1 MAIEITHITR
11 MVNLQLHKAV
21 IVPPQLNKDGSENP
35 NRKPKVQMMFFGR
48 CIKKNGDRVI
58 QPNDAK
64 QNHLLLGEAILAK
77 FKIQEDIFAELYRFG
92 LIENSVSDWDV
103 IPTYYKINPTAE
115 DIANGKKEGNM
126 GVWFAPVTLLKLN
139 GKDINYPIIKALED
153 KREDA
158 FAKYSS
164 SSLPWQN
171 SSSELQSLESQINA
185 ELEGATP

>member
-1 MAIEITHITR
+1 MPIEITHITR

-21 IVPPQLNKDGSENP
+21 IVPPQPNKDGSENP
-35 NRKPKVQMMFFGR
+35 NRKPKVQMMFFGK

-58 QPNDAK
+58 QPSDAK
-64 QNHLLLGEAILAK
+64 QNHLLLGDAILAK
-77 FKIQEDIFAELYRFG
+77 FKIEEAIFAELYRFG
-92 LIENSVSDWDV
+92 LVENSTSDWDV
-103 IPTYYKINPTAE
+103 IPTYYAMKLTAE

-139 GKDINYPIIKALED
+139 NKDINYPIIKQLED
-153 KREDA
+153 KRENA

-171 SSSELQSLESQINA
+171 SNSDLQILESQINA
-185 ELEGATP
+185 ELEVTS